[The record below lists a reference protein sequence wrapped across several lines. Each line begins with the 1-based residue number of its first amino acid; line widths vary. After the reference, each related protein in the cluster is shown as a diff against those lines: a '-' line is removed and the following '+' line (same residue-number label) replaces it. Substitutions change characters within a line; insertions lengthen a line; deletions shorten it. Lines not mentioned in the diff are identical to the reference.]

1 MRLKKIEIKGFKSFY
16 EKTSLIFPKP
26 KNDKCGITAVVG
38 PNGSGK
44 SNICDALKWGLGVQ
58 SKKGFR
64 SKKNRDVIF
73 AGSSSKKSLAS
84 AYVSLYFDNR
94 QKKIPLDYKDIVI
107 TRKIYATGENEYFI
121 NNGRAKLKEIL
132 QVLGQAGIGQQSY
145 SIVDQGMADRLLL
158 INQIE
163 RRKVIE
169 EAAKVKHFQIKKE
182 DSIKRLEHSKIN
194 MDKVRSLMEEIEPR
208 LKYLKIQSD
217 KKTRQEKLEQEFRKK
232 GEQYFG
238 ILWNKLLEKKE
249 PHHANKKILK
259 KEFSIITDELEKIRQ
274 SMKQIPEKISSEN
287 YKKNEYQK
295 ELASV
300 QQKENDFSKQ
310 ISILEGKIEIL
321 NDKIDFQKSISRK
334 KVDLPYV
341 ENKLKKL
348 IQEIDKLI
356 TQKNLTYENL
366 SLIKKAVAQ
375 LKSEL
380 DEGVIQEDSLL
391 LIKDLAEQ
399 VKTNKKRNELL
410 KEELVHISQKKNI
423 LLQQIAIETKEE
435 RERQLVS
442 RELGEKFDIEMRHK
456 DSIQDRIKTSEIE
469 LAKIEVEEN
478 NLRKSILSTLNLA
491 PEKIHYQKSK
501 NKNIEKLEEE
511 VEKLKRQIN
520 ICESIGLEIVSEHK
534 KTSSRYQ
541 FLKKET
547 ADLDRAI
554 RSLRKM
560 IRSLD
565 IKIEKR
571 FSVTF
576 AKINKNFKNYF
587 KIIFKGG
594 SAKLI
599 KTEIPSSAD
608 SDGVQDSTQIGIDIK
623 AVPPDKKI
631 KNVGMLSG
639 GEKALTSLAFL
650 FAIISNTTPP
660 FVMLDEVDVALDET
674 NSIRFA
680 RIIKE
685 IAKKTQVITITH
697 NRGIMQE
704 AQILYGVT
712 MQKDGISNLLSVN
725 LQSSKNT

>member
-1 MRLKKIEIKGFKSFY
+1 MQLKKIELKGFKSFY

-73 AGSSSKKSLAS
+73 AGSSSKKPLAS

-94 QKKIPLDYKDIVI
+94 QKKIPLDYKDVII

-121 NNGRAKLKEIL
+121 NNGRAKLKEIF

-158 INQIE
+158 INPLE

-194 MDKVRSLMEEIEPR
+194 IDKAQSLMKEIEPR
-208 LKYLKIQSD
+208 LKYLKIQAT
-217 KKTRQEKLEQEFRKK
+217 KKTQQEKLEKEFKKK
-232 GEQYFG
+232 GKQYFG
-238 ILWNKLLEKKE
+238 ILWNELLEKKE
-249 PHHANKKILK
+249 PHYANRTILE
-259 KEFSIITDELEKIRQ
+259 KELNIITGKLEKIRQ
-274 SMKQIPEKISSEN
+274 SIKKSPEKISSEDT
-287 YKKNEYQK
+287 KKNSYQK

-300 QQKENDFSKQ
+300 QQKENDISKQ

-321 NDKIDFQKSISRK
+321 NAKIDFQKSISRQ
-334 KVDLPYV
+334 KVDLPYI
-341 ENKLKKL
+341 ENQLEKF
-348 IQEIDKLI
+348 IQEIDKLAS
-356 TQKNLTYENL
+356 QKKLAPENL
-366 SLIKKAVAQ
+366 SLIKKAIAR
-375 LKSEL
+375 LKNEL
-380 DEGVIQEDSLL
+380 TEGVVKKDNLL
-391 LIKDLAEQ
+391 LIKNLVKQ
-399 VKTNKKRNELL
+399 VKTSEKRNEVLQ
-410 KEELVHISQKKNI
+410 KELAHIFQEKNTF
-423 LLQQIAIETKEE
+423 LQQITNEEKEAKKQ
-435 RERQLVS
+435 QLVS
-442 RELGEKFDIEMRHK
+442 HKLEEEFDTKMQQK
-456 DSIQDRIKTSEIE
+456 DSIQNRIKTSEIE

-478 NLRKSILSTLNLA
+478 NLRKKILNTLDLA
-491 PEKIHYQKSK
+491 PEKIHYQKSGDK
-501 NKNIEKLEEE
+501 DIKKLEQE
-511 VEKLKRQIN
+511 VEQLEQRLN
-520 ICESIGLEIVSEHK
+520 ICESIGWEIVSEHK

-547 ADLDRAI
+547 LDLSQTVH
-554 RSLRKM
+554 SLKK
-560 IRSLD
+560 IIKGLD

-571 FSVTF
+571 FSMAF
-576 AKINKNFKNYF
+576 AKINKNFNSYF

-599 KTEIPSSAD
+599 KTEIPGSVNTYGEQGPS
-608 SDGVQDSTQIGIDIK
+608 QIGIDIK
-623 AVPPDKKI
+623 AVPPTKKI

-660 FVMLDEVDVALDET
+660 FVVLDEVDVALDET
-674 NSIRFA
+674 NSVRFA
-680 RIIKE
+680 RIIRE

-697 NRGIMQE
+697 NRGIMNE

-725 LQSSKNT
+725 LQHGKNT